1 MRGRHGS
8 GPMQRALIDV
18 VFHPDRE
25 NNRPARGRT
34 HEDKRSDGASID
46 RRIDMPWRVMAHDGH
61 LTR

>member
-1 MRGRHGS
+1 
-8 GPMQRALIDV
+8 MQRALIDV